1 MRNMDVAV
9 LRSFVAVVDNGGV
22 TRAAGVL
29 NLTQSAVSM
38 QIKRLEEL
46 LGFDLFDRV
55 GRKLVPTAAGEQ
67 LLGYAR
73 KLVDLND
80 EAVTRL
86 MHPGF
91 EGVLRFG
98 VPHDLVYP
106 VIPQVLQSFARAF
119 PRVKVQLETGFTSG
133 LHGSFARGEL
143 DIILTTE
150 TQLKEGG
157 ETLAELPLVWYG
169 REGGQAFQKRPVPIA
184 YARTCVFRP
193 QVTRALDAA
202 GLGWDMVVDTEAD
215 ASVTAM
221 VGADLAVFALLRG
234 QEIAGLA
241 PLPRGHKLPDLPLQK
256 VNLYQASGG
265 MTDVLA
271 HFRGLIEAGFGA
283 IRAQAA

>member
-1 MRNMDVAV
+1 MDVAV

-46 LGFDLFDRV
+46 LGFALFDRV

-73 KLVDLND
+73 KLVALND

-86 MHPGF
+86 MHPAF

-106 VIPQVLQSFARAF
+106 VIPQVLQQFVRAF
-119 PRVKVQLETGFTSG
+119 PRVKIQLETGFTAG
-133 LHGSFARGEL
+133 LHASFARGEL

-169 REGGQAFQKRPVPIA
+169 RQEGHAFQKRPLPLA

-193 QVTRALDAA
+193 QVTRALDAS
-202 GLGWDMVVDTEAD
+202 GLAWDMVVDTEAD

-221 VGADLAVFALLRG
+221 VGADLAVIALLKG

-241 PLPRGHKLPDLPLQK
+241 PLPRGHGLPDLPLQK
-256 VNLYQASGG
+256 VNLYQASGT
-265 MTDVLA
+265 MPDVLA
-271 HFRGLIEAGFGA
+271 HFTQLLEAGFSTIKA
-283 IRAQAA
+283 EAA

>member
-46 LGFDLFDRV
+46 LGFALFDRI
-55 GRKLVPTAAGEQ
+55 GRKLVPTAEGDQ

-73 KLVDLND
+73 RLVDLND

-86 MHPGF
+86 MHPSY

-119 PRVKVQLETGFTSG
+119 PRVRIQLETGFTAG
-133 LHGSFARGEL
+133 LYESFARGAL

-150 TQLKEGG
+150 SQLLDGG

-169 REGGQAFQKRPVPIA
+169 RKDGAAFRKRPLPIA
-184 YARTCVFRP
+184 YGKRCFFRP
-193 QVTRALDAA
+193 QVIRALNAA
-202 GLGWDMVVDTEAD
+202 DMAWDMVIDTDAD
-215 ASVTAM
+215 ASVMAM
-221 VGADLAVFALLRG
+221 VGADLAVIAILKG
-234 QEIAGLA
+234 QEVAGLA
-241 PLPRGHKLPDLPLQK
+241 PLAQGHGLPELPLQK
-256 VNLYQASGG
+256 VNLYCAGG
-265 MTDVLA
+265 VMPDVLG
-271 HFRGLIEAGFGA
+271 HFVELLEAGFGA
-283 IRAQAA
+283 IRADAA